1 MLDRNKRAAQ
11 VYYVRLAR
19 AREMGHSEISDAG
32 MRLLAHAVR
41 KKYGIPDG
49 ELAVA
54 KGAHGKPYFAD
65 HPEIHFNISN
75 SGEYVVLALSPAEVG
90 IDIQEKRV
98 LDLEKLGRDVF
109 SVDAYR
115 AFLASTD
122 RQDAFFREWVKKE
135 AYVKW
140 TGEGLL
146 HKVSDIKTEGW
157 YRFLMIDRNYLCAIW
172 AGLPLDI
179 ALEEVTERLLYE

>member
-1 MLDRNKRAAQ
+1 MLEKNKRTAQ
-11 VYYVRLAR
+11 VYYVRLDR
-19 AREMGHSEISDAG
+19 AREMEHSEITDAG
-32 MRLLAHAVR
+32 IKLLSYAAG
-41 KKYGIPDG
+41 KKYGLSG
-49 ELAVA
+49 AELAVA
-54 KGAHGKPYFAD
+54 KGPHGKPYFAE

-75 SGEYVVLALSPAEVG
+75 SGRYVVLAVSPVEVG

-98 LDLEKLGRDVF
+98 LDLEKLGRAVF
-109 SVDAYR
+109 SVDDYR

-146 HKVSDIKTEGW
+146 HKVKDIKTEGW
-157 YRFLMIDRNYLCAIW
+157 YRFLMIDRNYLCAVW

-179 ALEEVTERLLYE
+179 ATEEVTERLLYE

>member
-1 MLDRNKRAAQ
+1 MLDKPRHTAR
-11 VYYVRLAR
+11 VYYVRIPG
-19 AREMGHSEISDAG
+19 AREMDHSVITDTG
-32 MRLLAHAVR
+32 MRLLRYAVGR
-41 KKYGIPDG
+41 TYALPEG
-49 ELAVA
+49 ELLVGTG
-54 KGAHGKPYFAD
+54 KHGKPYFTK

-75 SGEYVVLALSPAEVG
+75 SGEYAALAVSEIEVG

-109 SVDAYR
+109 SVDDYR
-115 AFLASTD
+115 KFLASTD

-146 HKVSDIKTEGW
+146 RKVSDIKTEGW
-157 YRFLMIDRNYLCAIW
+157 YQFLMIDRNYFCALW
-172 AGLPLDI
+172 AGLPLDTEI
-179 ALEEVTERLLYE
+179 EEVQETEL